1 MFDGETATKTFQ
13 TLNANQG
20 GGLPSLLLPN
30 KELWD
35 CCSQFKIKVL
45 ANVDEPNDNFQN
57 DFTSFIEACSSSASG
72 AVYKLWKGS
81 TLVGTMSGGS
91 IYGTDYPFGFVTSQ
105 GRKYVGYKVNW
116 VDVLGNHGDG
126 IYKVSLEITDSL
138 LGNSEAFSFEYSLCR
153 YRADRADVTVR
164 LQWYLNGT
172 IGDVRSE
179 RMTFDYLNL
188 NWVNQIRISGFF
200 GFPEGTYTKEN
211 VQYQNGVREWTFDEM
226 EQSYKIKTKP
236 IPSHIHNLL
245 MVQTMQSDR
254 CLITDY
260 NAKNTESYVDKEIM
274 FETEY
279 KPDWKPLVSRLAPVQ
294 LSVKLRFNNYKKRRF

>member
-1 MFDGETATKTFQ
+1 MPFDGETAIEQFA
-13 TLNANQG
+13 TLIANVG
-20 GGLPSLLLPN
+20 ESPNLLLPN
-30 KELWD
+30 KTLWD

-45 ANVDEPNDNFQN
+45 ANTDSPNDNYQN
-57 DFTSFIEACSSSASG
+57 DFTSFIEACSASASG
-72 AVYKLWKGS
+72 AIYKLWRGAELLDTISGS
-81 TLVGTMSGGS
+81 ND
-91 IYGTDYPFGFVTSQ
+91 YGTDYPFGFQVSQ
-105 GRKYVGYKVNW
+105 GKKYVGYKLNW
-116 VDVLGNHGDG
+116 VNVLDVYGEGV
-126 IYKVSLEITDSL
+126 YKVSLEVSDTL
-138 LGNSEAFSFEYSLCR
+138 LGNSETFSFEYNLCK
-153 YRADRADVTVR
+153 YRADRADVTIR

-179 RMTFDYLNL
+179 QIAFDYLNL

-211 VQYQNGVREWTFDEM
+211 VQYQNGSREWTFDEM
-226 EQSYKIKTKP
+226 EQVYKIKTKP

-260 NAKNTESYVDKEIM
+260 NAKNTESYVDKQIM

-279 KPDWKPLVSRLAPVQ
+279 KPEWKPLVSRLAPVQ